1 MHEAMRLAME
11 LESYNMAV
19 RQSPSIRAVV
29 VTEDSASNEK
39 TPEYEQ
45 LKETLFVVTEGVQ
58 KLLPEK
64 RAAPPKDNAISGK
77 RAAAGLTGRRPVVR
91 GISNALT
98 RTFGG
103 QYGGL
108 YVESTIEGRPC
119 RMLIDMGGSV
129 SCDGSTKLNSNG
141 ELRNCRLLQEM

>member
-1 MHEAMRLAME
+1 MQARPTSLHEAMRLAME
-11 LESYNMAV
+11 LESYNKAV

-64 RAAPPKDNAISGK
+64 RAAPPKDDRLDVRNAAKCWNCGK
-77 RAAAGLTGRRPVVR
+77 VGNFRPVVSR
-91 GISNALT
+91 RDRQS
-98 RTFGG
+98 
-103 QYGGL
+103 
-108 YVESTIEGRPC
+108 GRRCHRDFRETSSSRPH
-119 RMLIDMGGSV
+119 GAETGS
-129 SCDGSTKLNSNG
+129 K
-141 ELRNCRLLQEM
+141 RNQ